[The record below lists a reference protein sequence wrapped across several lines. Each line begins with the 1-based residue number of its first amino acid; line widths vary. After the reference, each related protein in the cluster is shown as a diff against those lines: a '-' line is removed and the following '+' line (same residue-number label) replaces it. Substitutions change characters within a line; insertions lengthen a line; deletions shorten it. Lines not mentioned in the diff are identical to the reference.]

1 MNGFEFTTLVVIDT
15 DFTCSCKSNYHM
27 ITPKMA
33 PELYISLSSM
43 YAYFYMHAVY
53 NSDTVISML
62 PFMTKGDTV
71 EPV

>member
-1 MNGFEFTTLVVIDT
+1 
-15 DFTCSCKSNYHM
+15 M

-33 PELYISLSSM
+33 PGLYISLSSM